1 MQDTGVWKE
10 ALRQKKE
17 SSEDE
22 RQKQGLSI
30 IAREDALES
39 YHEEGEAHLA
49 VWGPTR
55 GLGLIGSLCL
65 IEREHGCL

>member
-1 MQDTGVWKE
+1 MQDAGVWKE

-17 SSEDE
+17 SSKDE

-49 VWGPTR
+49 VWDPP
-55 GLGLIGSLCL
+55 
-65 IEREHGCL
+65 ED